1 MALWLTVT
9 DSSAPS
15 ASATGVSVTVWVVLQ
30 FWTVK
35 VSEAGLL
42 VTAPVSPLVT
52 VTVTLAFGAAASST
66 V

>member
-1 MALWLTVT
+1 MAT

-15 ASATGVSVTVWVVLQ
+15 ASATGVRVTVWVEFQLSV
-30 FWTVK
+30 VK
-35 VSEAGLL
+35 VSAAGLE

-52 VTVTLAFGAAASST
+52 VTVTLPFGDAASFA